1 MPRGASSSIVVAAEG
16 ATPREGTM
24 STQDAEIDEFGHVR
38 LGGIAARLAAEVKS
52 RTGFDTRVVVLG
64 HLLRGGTP
72 TAYDRILATRLG
84 LAAADAAH
92 DGAADVMVALRGTE
106 IVRVPLGD
114 ALDTLKTVPAERLAE
129 AEVFFG

>member
-1 MPRGASSSIVVAAEG
+1 VAEG

-92 DGAADVMVALRGTE
+92 DGATDVMVALRGTE